1 LVDCDNMR
9 SEERCEYSKPFTFWS
24 RDGQVQD

>member
-1 LVDCDNMR
+1 VDCDNMT
-9 SEERCEYSKPFTFWS
+9 SEERCEYSEPFTFWS